1 MDQYHPVIGMI
12 LLGLLCVQPATE
24 IANHRFYKNHPR
36 IIVTAHIH
44 LWLGRALLVAGAIQ
58 GGLGF
63 VFAAS
68 FHNAVPDTWPRVT
81 YAAVAAFVWTF
92 YIIVGIVYPEIRDS
106 LDSRTKRKSLVRTQA
121 VSAKEM
127 ENLRANSV
135 GTVSGQQTSVR
146 NLGFTV

>member
-1 MDQYHPVIGMI
+1 MI
-12 LLGLLCVQPATE
+12 LLGLLCAQPATE
-24 IANHRFYKNHPR
+24 IANHRFYQNHPR
-36 IIVTAHIH
+36 IIITAYIH

-63 VFAAS
+63 IFAAS
-68 FHNAVPDTWPRVT
+68 FHNAVPDTWPRAT

-92 YIIVGIVYPEIRDS
+92 YIIVGIIYPEIRDS
-106 LDSRTKRKSLVRTQA
+106 LDSRSKKRNTVRTQA

-135 GTVSGQQTSVR
+135 GLVSRQETEAGNTGYAV
-146 NLGFTV
+146 